1 MRLITWAIRFALFV
15 VLLAFAA
22 KNTDP
27 VTLRFYFDLA
37 WQAPLVA
44 LLLAFFAAGA
54 VLGLI
59 AMSGTYLAQRK
70 EIARLQRSIGVS
82 MIYVSHDLSVV
93 GSIADRIAV
102 MYDGSVVSVKNASE
116 WTERTLGAS
125 MTGIY
130 RQSA

>member
-1 MRLITWAIRFALFV
+1 MRVLTWAIRFALFV

-59 AMSGTYLAQRK
+59 AMSGTYLAQRR
-70 EIARLQRSIGVS
+70 EIARLQRT
-82 MIYVSHDLSVV
+82 
-93 GSIADRIAV
+93 AAARPEFRAAV
-102 MYDGSVVSVKNASE
+102 TSQPPTAEG
-116 WTERTLGAS
+116 
-125 MTGIY
+125 
-130 RQSA
+130 

>member
-1 MRLITWAIRFALFV
+1 MRVLSWAIRIALFV

-54 VLGLI
+54 ALGLI
-59 AMSGTYLAQRK
+59 AMTGTYLAQRR
-70 EIARLQRSIGVS
+70 EIARLR
-82 MIYVSHDLSVV
+82 
-93 GSIADRIAV
+93 RI
-102 MYDGSVVSVKNASE
+102 DSSRKEFNAA
-116 WTERTLGAS
+116 TAS
-125 MTGIY
+125 QPPAAEG
-130 RQSA
+130 

>member
-1 MRLITWAIRFALFV
+1 MRLVTWAIRFALFV

-59 AMSGTYLAQRK
+59 AMSGTYLAQRR
-70 EIARLQRSIGVS
+70 EIARLQR
-82 MIYVSHDLSVV
+82 
-93 GSIADRIAV
+93 AD
-102 MYDGSVVSVKNASE
+102 ASRPE
-116 WTERTLGAS
+116 FKL
-125 MTGIY
+125 TGTS
-130 RQSA
+130 QPPAAEG

>member
-1 MRLITWAIRFALFV
+1 MSYVSWAIRFALFV

-54 VLGLI
+54 ALGLI
-59 AMSGTYLAQRK
+59 AMLGTFLAQRR
-70 EIARLQRSIGVS
+70 EIAQLQGSEAAARKTNA
-82 MIYVSHDLSVV
+82 VV
-93 GSIADRIAV
+93 
-102 MYDGSVVSVKNASE
+102 ASQPPAAE
-116 WTERTLGAS
+116 G
-125 MTGIY
+125 
-130 RQSA
+130 